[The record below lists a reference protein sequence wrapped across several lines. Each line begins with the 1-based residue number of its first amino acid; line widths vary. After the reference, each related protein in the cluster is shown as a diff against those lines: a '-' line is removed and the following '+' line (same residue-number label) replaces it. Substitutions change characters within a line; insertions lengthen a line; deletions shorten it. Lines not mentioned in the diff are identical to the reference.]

1 LSKINPEIIKL
12 IGVSIGDLADDDGW
26 AYLGDLGNLILKK
39 KPDFDSR
46 NYGYFNYCPLLKV
59 YKNLK
64 LMNAM
69 QEKII

>member
-1 LSKINPEIIKL
+1 M
-12 IGVSIGDLADDDGW
+12 GV
-26 AYLGDLGNLILKK
+26 LGDLGNLILKK

-46 NYGYFNYCPLLKV
+46 NYYPKLLSLLKV